1 MKIILTLSLIS
12 IIISACGDD
21 ESLVAPEPV
30 NPRNSPP
37 VINTIFVPERVHA
50 SARITLEAITQDV
63 DGDALTYNWQAAG
76 GLLSSNSK
84 PKVIWT
90 APIEMGVTTVTLS
103 VKDPTNKVVSK
114 TAEVSVIHS
123 LIVPGQEAAGI
134 RLGTLLS
141 DAAKLYGIPKHHFEP
156 HPDGLEHFDVD
167 HYEWKNDGIIVYL
180 DSSDRIRR
188 IDISAPNTAKT
199 VGCNGIGSSQDKV
212 RDEFG
217 PTPYQGGGGTVTR
230 RTVSEH
236 WDMGIGY
243 ISFDFIVNRDA
254 NHKSL
259 THLDPDDIGGATLIV
274 IWKAE
279 E

>member
-1 MKIILTLSLIS
+1 M
-12 IIISACGDD
+12 
-21 ESLVAPEPV
+21 
-30 NPRNSPP
+30 
-37 VINTIFVPERVHA
+37 
-50 SARITLEAITQDV
+50 
-63 DGDALTYNWQAAG
+63 GDALTYNWQAAG

-188 IDISAPNTAKT
+188 IDIKRAEHRKNRRLQRYRQLPGQGKGRIWAHSLS
-199 VGCNGIGSSQDKV
+199 GGRRDGYSSYCKRTLGYGVLDI
-212 RDEFG
+212 FPSISSSIAM
-217 PTPYQGGGGTVTR
+217 PTTSLL
-230 RTVSEH
+230 RT
-236 WDMGIGY
+236 
-243 ISFDFIVNRDA
+243 
-254 NHKSL
+254 
-259 THLDPDDIGGATLIV
+259 
-274 IWKAE
+274 
-279 E
+279 